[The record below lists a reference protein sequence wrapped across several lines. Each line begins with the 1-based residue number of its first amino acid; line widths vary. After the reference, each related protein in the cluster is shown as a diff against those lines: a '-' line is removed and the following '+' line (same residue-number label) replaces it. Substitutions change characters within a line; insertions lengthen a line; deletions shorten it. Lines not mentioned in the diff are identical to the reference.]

1 MDCMTMTK
9 ISNTKKGLFIF
20 LLLLMIVFINGCYGL
35 FQTELVANQDEIF
48 LTIKENFVEYLPYEK
63 EEIPTYT
70 LKFPSLS
77 INTTLQ
83 RTGENEVIFSGND
96 DFVVSEVIA
105 KLLAEYEAKGRISY
119 RLITEE
125 KRNETHL
132 NRHIVQDDGTIK
144 TEKIYLRVTDGLIEN
159 KIAYMTLENGLQ
171 LTINFRTFEGTYEGK
186 TNRYYSWQYT
196 ESMRLILYYPLMVI
210 KNSNQT
216 KTILIIALPN
226 AIINKIETRYNPSGL
241 IEKDEYLD
249 SSYYTYEY
257 ADYDAKTSGSQY
269 DNSTQVA
276 AIKTYYEQ
284 NFNGRE
290 IKNIFYYDYLGYTF
304 SVSFQKTNFTITYV
318 ESLK

>member
-1 MDCMTMTK
+1 MIK
-9 ISNTKKGLFIF
+9 IFKIRKGLFIL
-20 LLLLMIVFINGCYGL
+20 LLLLMIPLFSGCYGL
-35 FQTELVANQDEIF
+35 FETELVANQDEIF

-63 EEIPTYT
+63 DEIPTYT
-70 LKFPSLS
+70 LKFPDLS
-77 INTTLQ
+77 INTTLH

-105 KLLAEYEAKGRISY
+105 KLLAEYEAKERISY

-132 NRHIVQDDGTIK
+132 NRHVIQENGDIK
-144 TEKIYLRVTDGLIEN
+144 SEKVYLRVTDGVIEN

-196 ESMRLILYYPLMVI
+196 ESMRLILYYPLMII

-226 AIINKIETRYNPSGL
+226 AIINKIETRYEPSGL
-241 IEKDEYLD
+241 LEKDEYLD

-257 ADYDAKTSGSQY
+257 ANYDSQTSGSQY
-269 DNSTQVA
+269 DNSTQVE
-276 AIKTYYEQ
+276 AIKAYYEQ

-290 IKNIFYYDYLGYTF
+290 IENIFYYDYLGYTF
-304 SVSFQKTNFTITYV
+304 KVSFQKTNFTITYI
-318 ESLK
+318 EPLK

>member
-1 MDCMTMTK
+1 
-9 ISNTKKGLFIF
+9 
-20 LLLLMIVFINGCYGL
+20 MIAFINGCYGL

-159 KIAYMTLENGLQ
+159 KIL
-171 LTINFRTFEGTYEGK
+171 IFV
-186 TNRYYSWQYT
+186 
-196 ESMRLILYYPLMVI
+196 RLREHTKEKQIDIIVGNILRVCDL
-210 KNSNQT
+210 
-216 KTILIIALPN
+216 
-226 AIINKIETRYNPSGL
+226 
-241 IEKDEYLD
+241 
-249 SSYYTYEY
+249 
-257 ADYDAKTSGSQY
+257 
-269 DNSTQVA
+269 
-276 AIKTYYEQ
+276 
-284 NFNGRE
+284 
-290 IKNIFYYDYLGYTF
+290 FY
-304 SVSFQKTNFTITYV
+304 ITH
-318 ESLK
+318 